1 MRLPLLVALA
11 SACVALSGCDLAPRG
26 GEEAPRPAG
35 SAVPVAAANAESAGS
50 EPVPQTW
57 RTGEVRPKTTGRGAG
72 GGPGRGKTLPTPSDD
87 L

>member
-11 SACVALSGCDLAPRG
+11 SAGMIAGCDLAPRG

-57 RTGEVRPKTTGRGAG
+57 RTGEVRPKTKGRGAG
-72 GGPGRGKTLPTPSDD
+72 GGTGRGKPLPTPSDD